1 MTEAFFHFIWK
12 HSLYNSHQLLTIT
25 GEPIVVVQP
34 GIHNTHAGP
43 DFLEARV
50 KIGDTLWVGNVELH
64 LHSHDWL
71 KHQHQFNRAYD
82 NVILHVV
89 YTYAPHEDLDHIPT
103 VGLAEAISPEIIQ
116 QYEGMLASKSP
127 LPCAMQHLQVKEITK
142 LAWMN
147 TLLAER
153 WEEKLHEWQQLW
165 EHDAGDWRNLLYLR
179 MAANFGFK
187 TNAVPFLMLAQS
199 IPINVLARHR
209 DNLEQIEALLFGQA
223 GMLDQDWRDTYPNDL
238 LREYEYLKVKYR
250 LRPIP
255 HHLWKFLRMR
265 PANFPTIRLAQFAA
279 LIHQSEHLFSQIIG
293 LHTYKSLAPLLQ
305 LKASAYWDNH
315 FNFDTE
321 HPHPAPKMMGKA
333 SIQNIIIN
341 TIAPIQFL
349 YGQQQ
354 GSHNL
359 HEHAIELMETLP
371 AEQNHIISIWQEY
384 DWAPKSAAQS
394 QALIQLYNGYCS
406 QYKCLQCAVGL
417 SILRQAK

>member
-12 HSLYNSHQLLTIT
+12 HSLYNSHQLLTIA
-25 GEPIVVVQP
+25 GEPIIVVQP
-34 GIHNTHAGP
+34 GYHNTHAGP
-43 DFLEARV
+43 DFLEARI

-71 KHQHQFNRAYD
+71 KHQHQLNRVYD

-89 YTYAPHEDLDHIPT
+89 YNYAPHEVLDQMPT
-103 VGLAEAISPEIIQ
+103 LTLAPAISSEIVQ
-116 QYEGMLASKSP
+116 RYEGLQASKGP
-127 LPCAMQHLQVKEITK
+127 LPCSLQHLQVKGLTK

-153 WEEKLHEWQQLW
+153 WEEKLVEWQQLW

-187 TNAVPFLMLAQS
+187 TNAIPFLMLAQS

-209 DNLEQIEALLFGQA
+209 DNVEQIEALLFGQA
-223 GMLDQDWRDTYPNDL
+223 GMLEHDWRDTYPNDL

-255 HHLWKFLRMR
+255 FHLWKFLRMR

-293 LHTYKSLAPLLQ
+293 LHTFKSLAPLLQ
-305 LKASAYWDNH
+305 LEASTYWHNH
-315 FNFDTE
+315 YNFDSE
-321 HPHPAPKMMGKA
+321 HPQPFPKMMGKA
-333 SIQNIIIN
+333 SIQNIIMN

-349 YGQQQ
+349 YAQQQ
-354 GSHNL
+354 GSQKL
-359 HEHAIELMETLP
+359 HEHAIELMDALP
-371 AEQNHIISIWQEY
+371 PEQNHIISIWQEH
-384 DWAPKSAAQS
+384 DWSPISAAQS
-394 QALIQLYNGYCS
+394 QALIQLYNGYCN
-406 QYKCLQCAVGL
+406 QYKCLQCNIGL
-417 SILRQAK
+417 AILRQAK